1 MADAPDLDF
10 LAEVDEAL
18 ARYTQ
23 VIDAA
28 IDTVLDQQVTDYPIL
43 VFQRA
48 AGVEVGVALL
58 EEANPGGWEVRIT
71 TLEELAGKKLLMPER
86 ITEFRKVFTD
96 ARQRYCLF
104 VISEQGA
111 RFAFRPRS

>member
-1 MADAPDLDF
+1 MADAPNLEF
-10 LAEVDEAL
+10 LNEVDEAL

-23 VIDAA
+23 VVDAA

-48 AGVEVGVALL
+48 AEVAVGVSLI

-71 TLEELAGKKLLMPER
+71 TLEELAGKNLLRPER
-86 ITEFRKVFTD
+86 IKEFREVFTD
-96 ARQRYCLF
+96 ARRRYCLF
-104 VISEQGA
+104 VISEGGA